1 MKHGKRDIC
10 KVTRHEQHLGAFG
23 KPGRNFSWRHCI
35 WVLLSPVPG
44 VLEAGQNGH
53 CLLAIEASCG
63 KLLSKI
69 PVIICDSKSD
79 FCLII
84 AHHVAIFCDL
94 PL

>member
-1 MKHGKRDIC
+1 MGRGISAKLRGMNSIWGRL
-10 KVTRHEQHLGAFG
+10 ESLGGTFLEAL
-23 KPGRNFSWRHCI
+23 H

-94 PL
+94 PLEA